1 MSLRSALRSLH
12 THPPNRVQA
21 LQFEFTSPSSPLLPT
36 GPADYI
42 ALFRA
47 LGHRKFAEKYRPNPA
62 PVALARRGAAI
73 GTPRQV
79 YAEMLSQMG
88 LVRTPTKPAATS
100 PALVTAD
107 PGQKAALLTAALR
120 TFVRLEDCAAAL
132 VVLRA
137 LSSLPKKTLSHAR
150 RTKATNGALQPLAC
164 RIYFERNA
172 SRQRLTRALLGGKT
186 LVDAGWGKEKET
198 GEWSMPERTG
208 WLVERMI
215 EANTPAETPAGLE
228 ESVMEIVEDLRPLA
242 LILRRALS
250 IHGGAPTVK
259 KVAPWRD
266 EEARA
271 EKEMNKPRRLRKER
285 GKGFRLE
292 I

>member
-12 THPPNRVQA
+12 THPPNRAQA
-21 LQFEFTSPSSPLLPT
+21 LKFEFTPPSSLPLPT

-79 YAEMLSQMG
+79 YAEMLSQMS

-100 PALVTAD
+100 SALVTAD

-120 TFVRLEDCAAAL
+120 TFVRLEDYAAAL

-137 LSSLPKKTLSHAR
+137 LSSLPKKTLSHPR
-150 RTKATNGALQPLAC
+150 CTKATNGALQPLAC
-164 RIYFERNA
+164 KIYFERNA
-172 SRQRLTRALLGGKT
+172 PRQRVTRALLGGKT
-186 LVDAGWGKEKET
+186 LVGAGWGKT

-208 WLVERMI
+208 WLVEQMI
-215 EANTPAETPAGLE
+215 EANTPAETEAGLE
-228 ESVMEIVEDLRPLA
+228 ESVKDVVEDLRPLA

-259 KVAPWRD
+259 KVVPWRD
-266 EEARA
+266 EETRA
-271 EKEMNKPRRLRKER
+271 EKEMKKPRRLRKER

>member
-21 LQFEFTSPSSPLLPT
+21 LQFEFTPPSSSPLPT

-47 LGHRKFAEKYRPNPA
+47 LGHRKFTEKYRPNPA

-79 YAEMLSQMG
+79 YAETLSQMG
-88 LVRTPTKPAATS
+88 LVRTPTKPVTTS
-100 PALVTAD
+100 SALVTAD

-120 TFVRLEDCAAAL
+120 TFVRLEDYAAAL

-137 LSSLPKKTLSHAR
+137 LNSLPKKTLSHAR

-164 RIYFERNA
+164 KIYFERNA
-172 SRQRLTRALLGGKT
+172 PRQRLTRALLGGRP
-186 LVDAGWGKEKET
+186 L
-198 GEWSMPERTG
+198 TG
-208 WLVERMI
+208 WLVEQMI
-215 EANTPAETPAGLE
+215 EANTPAETAAGLE
-228 ESVMEIVEDLRPLA
+228 ERPAPLA

-259 KVAPWRD
+259 KIVPWRD
-266 EEARA
+266 EEARV